1 MGQEVMIMAAQYGT
15 SRQHFNKILEAYL
28 NYVALY
34 KLFNSGSIKGV
45 TPFNVFY
52 WRMTYHIRYENSENI
67 SRVI

>member
-1 MGQEVMIMAAQYGT
+1 MPAQYGV

-34 KLFNSGSIKGV
+34 KLFNAGKIEGV

-52 WRMTYHIRYENSENI
+52 WRMTYYVRYENNENV
-67 SRVI
+67 SRII

>member
-1 MGQEVMIMAAQYGT
+1 MVAQYGN
-15 SRQHFNKILEAYL
+15 SRQHFNKVLDAYL

-34 KLFNSGSIKGV
+34 KLLNCGKVQGV

-52 WRMTYHIRYENSENI
+52 WRMTYHVRYENSENI